1 MRKSRRATAA
11 TGSMPKAEVF
21 RAASKA
27 DHWSGVITNAIFF
40 MASRTKRNCRGLV
53 NTFYFQIGN
62 FLSLIPQPLALNPSL
77 PSMPDRF
84 PTITDHEW
92 RVGLAAAR
100 ARRVVRSQ
108 YFTLYLKNAI
118 QEAQQCSDLSNREET
133 PSRDPAQQ
141 DGAGSGA

>member
-1 MRKSRRATAA
+1 
-11 TGSMPKAEVF
+11 
-21 RAASKA
+21 
-27 DHWSGVITNAIFF
+27 
-40 MASRTKRNCRGLV
+40 MASRNKTARHGFV

-62 FLSLIPQPLALNPSL
+62 FLSLNLARLALNPSL
-77 PSMPDRF
+77 PPMPALF

-108 YFTLYLKNAI
+108 YFTLYLKNAL
-118 QEAQQCSDLSNREET
+118 EKAQQRSDLSDREET

>member
-1 MRKSRRATAA
+1 
-11 TGSMPKAEVF
+11 
-21 RAASKA
+21 
-27 DHWSGVITNAIFF
+27 
-40 MASRTKRNCRGLV
+40 MASRNKTARHGFV

-62 FLSLIPQPLALNPSL
+62 FLSLNLARLALNPSL
-77 PSMPDRF
+77 PSMPDLF

-108 YFTLYLKNAI
+108 FFKLYLQNAL
-118 QEAQQCSDLSNREET
+118 EKAQQRGDLSDRET
-133 PSRDPAQQ
+133 ATRRDPAQQ

>member
-40 MASRTKRNCRGLV
+40 MASRNKTARHGFV

-62 FLSLIPQPLALNPSL
+62 FLSLITARLLLNPSL
-77 PSMPDRF
+77 PSMPDLF

-92 RVGLAAAR
+92 RVGLSAAR

-108 YFTLYLKNAI
+108 YFTLYLKNAL
-118 QEAQQCSDLSNREET
+118 EKTQQRSDLSDREEA